1 MNPTTIRSKC
11 GLFLQQ
17 LIQSGSGSFDLFVQ
31 SSHLTD
37 LWPTSSADVCGS
49 ECVNVAS
56 IITNNQIVQ
65 IFVIETLAGASDGAG
80 CFVIVQIYLNW
91 FVVTIE
97 QCVIMFCLHVC
108 AVVVVKMLLYDH
120 MNDQATYCVANSSA
134 LWMHASTCAAA
145 AGASVDLT
153 IVYGECVVC
162 RFNPL
167 SRLCTNLMAVSM
179 LSVLI
184 TGVLFFNMVYMMML
198 LLVVLSMWCHMCM
211 INWIRF
217 ICICWVVD
225 LCRWRLVVATRL
237 V

>member
-31 SSHLTD
+31 SSHLTS

-49 ECVNVAS
+49 ECVDVAS
-56 IITNNQIVQ
+56 IVTDNQIVQ
-65 IFVIETLAGASDGAG
+65 IFVIETLACASDGAG

-108 AVVVVKMLLYDH
+108 DVVVVKMLLYAH
-120 MNDQATYCVANSSA
+120 MNDQATCCVTNSSA
-134 LWMHASTCAAA
+134 LWMHASACAA

-184 TGVLFFNMVYMMML
+184 TGVLFFNMVYML
-198 LLVVLSMWCHMCM
+198 
-211 INWIRF
+211 F

-225 LCRWRLVVATRL
+225 LYRWRLVVATRL